1 MYCTFPT
8 PAELGMYTCTY
19 THTHT
24 HEFQLK
30 AMQNITSNN
39 SPKRIPCSVI
49 KPIVE
54 IVKPF
59 FCQKFGCAIVEV
71 WIKFMNNTLKSQ
83 NREQTSCKGCKSK
96 HRVTDQITTVLPV
109 KYKVTLMQNMKAQWG
124 SEDTALPI
132 LNLSTRIS

>member
-1 MYCTFPT
+1 MYCRIRNV
-8 PAELGMYTCTY
+8 CTSTHARTHARTRARAH

-24 HEFQLK
+24 HELQLK
-30 AMQNITSNN
+30 VMQNITSNN
-39 SPKRIPCSVI
+39 SPKRIPRSII

-59 FCQKFGCAIVEV
+59 FCQKLGCAIVEV

-96 HRVTDQITTVLPV
+96 KTV
-109 KYKVTLMQNMKAQWG
+109 KQNKSQ
-124 SEDTALPI
+124 LHYQ
-132 LNLSTRIS
+132 